1 MDRALESDRTSTGD
15 RFDRISSGNLV
26 VPAVA
31 IEVVSSKRF
40 AFRADAVIQTNVSP
54 TLDGLFQR
62 ILARQPDA
70 LALLDPLNKPRIT
83 GQAPRRMTFA
93 QADQAIA
100 GLAAHFFAA
109 GLPVDSVIGVQL
121 PNTIEFMLTV
131 LAAHRAG
138 LIVALLPQLW
148 RQAELT
154 AALNR
159 TSARAIVTSSK
170 IDGVSH
176 ADLAMNA
183 AAEAFSIR
191 HVCGFGE
198 DLPEGMASLDLALK
212 NGSSSERPVVQ
223 DGRKAALI
231 SFDVTADGLRA
242 VPRTHLN
249 LIAGGLAIFLESR
262 VPQGARVMSA
272 FAPSSFAGVTSSLL
286 LWLLSGG
293 TLALH
298 HPYDGDV
305 LERQINDCGC
315 DTLVAPAAMALR
327 LTDADMASRLPTM
340 RPVIG
345 LWRMPEQVASSA
357 QWTAEQARF
366 TDVYLF
372 GEVGLFGARR
382 TADGMPAPIMPGPHG
397 APRDVPGTSI
407 AGETVL
413 TPKGT
418 LALRGPM
425 VTVAAYAP
433 PPPAA
438 DSLIAPSSVDYA
450 DTGYAARLDRSS
462 GAICITSPPS
472 GIVAVGGY
480 RFLSQDLQEWAK
492 RLGQGALLT
501 ALPDRLCGFRLAGRA
516 QDNAR
521 GREALN
527 ELGLNPLMVEAFR
540 DRTIP
545 G

>member
-1 MDRALESDRTSTGD
+1 
-15 RFDRISSGNLV
+15 
-26 VPAVA
+26 
-31 IEVVSSKRF
+31 
-40 AFRADAVIQTNVSP
+40 VIQTNVSP

-70 LALLDPLNKPRIT
+70 LALLDPLTKPRIT
-83 GQAPRRMTFA
+83 AQAPRRMTFA
-93 QADQAIA
+93 QADQAITA
-100 GLAAHFFAA
+100 LAAHFVEA
-109 GLPVDSVIGVQL
+109 GLPVNSVVGVQL
-121 PNTIEFMLTV
+121 PNTVEFALTV

-159 TSARAIVTSSK
+159 TGARAIVTAAK
-170 IDGVSH
+170 IDGVNH
-176 ADLAMNA
+176 ADIAMNA

-191 HVCGFGE
+191 HVGGFGD
-198 DLPEGMASLDLALK
+198 DLPEGMASLDQVLR
-212 NGSSSERPVVQ
+212 NGSSSIERPIIQ
-223 DGRKAALI
+223 DGRRAALI
-231 SFDVTADGLRA
+231 SFDVTADGLRT

-249 LIAGGLAIFLESR
+249 LIAGGLAVFLESR
-262 VPQGARVMSA
+262 IPQGTRLMSA
-272 FAPSSFAGVTSSLL
+272 FAPSSLAGFTSSLL

-298 HPYDGDV
+298 HPFDGEA
-305 LERQINDCGC
+305 LEQQINADAC
-315 DTLVAPAAMALR
+315 DTLVAPAPMALR
-327 LTDADMASRLPTM
+327 LADLDMASRLPKL
-340 RPVIG
+340 RHVIG
-345 LWRMPEQVASSA
+345 LWRTPEQVISSA
-357 QWTAEQARF
+357 QWTVGQARF
-366 TDVYLF
+366 SDVYLF
-372 GEVGLFGARR
+372 GEVGLFAARR
-382 TADGMPAPIMPGPHG
+382 TADGMPVPIMPGPHG

-407 AGETVL
+407 AGEILL

-425 VTVAAYAP
+425 VTVAAYAAP
-433 PPPAA
+433 PPSPP
-438 DSLIAPSSVDYA
+438 DSLTAPSPPDYV
-450 DTGYAARLDRSS
+450 DTGYAARLDRAS

-501 ALPDRLCGFRLAGRA
+501 ALPDRLCGYRLAGRA

-527 ELGLNPLMVEAFR
+527 ELGLNPLMAEAFR
-540 DRTIP
+540 DRSIIA
-545 G
+545 